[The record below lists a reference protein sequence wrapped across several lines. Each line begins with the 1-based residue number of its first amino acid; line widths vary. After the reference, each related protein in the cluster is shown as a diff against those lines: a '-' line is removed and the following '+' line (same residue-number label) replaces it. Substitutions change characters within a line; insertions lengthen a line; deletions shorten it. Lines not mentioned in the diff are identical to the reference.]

1 MFRHN
6 RVGDNHA
13 VNNSHRVH
21 NPWSPREFLLFILTL
36 ITIGLIIL
44 LLFFIGLMRIFPP
57 TDLHSP
63 EPKGSAFDSAQTRMQ
78 SRFQTF
84 HNNQDQSEAEK
95 FKKEIAEMQLGNYF
109 LARNWEDFRKNISM
123 NNHSCDDTC
132 RGQIIFSCMT
142 KGLLTEG
149 LNGPV
154 EVTSYQKSFASL
166 IKDKYEDDT
175 FEKEFVGMGII
186 INNRQ
191 ILTTRKVFDSKREI
205 VAENL
210 HQFKVSFG
218 SPYWFPRIQSNEYV
232 ITDVVYGSGG
242 FCLVKV
248 RPDLSD
254 FVACNVTGKFLCL

>member
-6 RVGDNHA
+6 RVGDNHS
-13 VNNSHRVH
+13 VNNSHQVH
-21 NPWSPREFLLFILTL
+21 NPWSPREFLLFTLTL
-36 ITIGLIIL
+36 ITLGLIIL

-63 EPKGSAFDSAQTRMQ
+63 ARNSPNFDSTETRTQTN
-78 SRFQTF
+78 FQTF
-84 HNNQDQSEAEK
+84 HNNQTYQSEAEI

-123 NNHSCDDTC
+123 HNHSCDDAC
-132 RGQIIFSCMT
+132 RGQIIFSCLN
-142 KGLLTEG
+142 KGSLAET
-149 LNGPV
+149 LNGPA

-166 IKDKYEDDT
+166 IKDKYEDDR
-175 FEKEFVGMGII
+175 FEKEFVGVGII
-186 INNRQ
+186 INKRQ
-191 ILTTRKVFDSKREI
+191 ILTTRKAFNSKREI

-218 SPYWFPRIQSNEYV
+218 SPYWFPRIQSNEHV

-242 FCLVKV
+242 LCLVKV
-248 RPDLSD
+248 RPDFSD
-254 FVACNVTGKFLCL
+254 FVPCNVTGKFL